1 MDLHE
6 LLADLVARVDGG
18 DVAGLRQRLHA
29 GDLNGLRS
37 FLPSATW
44 AALPGKIDAGDLPWL
59 RTAFASAN
67 LGAPSGLIAAGT
79 AAAAT
84 TAAAVSARPAGD
96 AAGSVDER
104 GRRGVGATAGG
115 TSVLPERV
123 GMAGAHGARAG
134 LAWWKWA
141 VPAVI
146 ALGLLAF
153 GLSQCTS
160 DGKTSSATTVAVGAS
175 VTTDAA
181 TASTAST
188 AAAAVTTSASTAVAT
203 TATTTAATTA
213 AAPVTTT
220 VASPPAPTKDILTTA
235 TDAGSFTT
243 LIAAIKAAGLAD
255 TLAGP
260 GPFTVF
266 APTDAA
272 FAKLP
277 TGTLDALIASPDV
290 LKQVLT
296 YHVVSGKVLA
306 ADVTAGD
313 VTTVEGATVA
323 LTASP
328 VTVNGVKIETADIV
342 TTNGVIHAIDT
353 VLLPPGVTLPP
364 AGPPSTPPPAPAAK
378 SNGVG
383 TLDFV
388 VYFDSDSAV
397 IRPDAADVITE
408 AAARITP
415 GSTVILTGVADPR
428 GNVRSNQELSE
439 RRAKAVAAA
448 LTDAGADA
456 TFTTQAR
463 GAEENDVLQDAR
475 RVEID
480 LP

>member
-6 LLADLVARVDGG
+6 LLTDLVTRVDGG

-29 GDLNGLRS
+29 GDLNGLRP

-67 LGAPSGLIAAGT
+67 LGAPSGLVVAGT

-84 TAAAVSARPAGD
+84 TAAAAAVVSDRPAGD
-96 AAGSVDER
+96 AAGSVER

-123 GMAGAHGARAG
+123 GAAGAVDERAG

-160 DGKTSSATTVAVGAS
+160 DGRTSSTTTVAAGAA
-175 VTTDAA
+175 VTTD
-181 TASTAST
+181 ASTAST
-188 AAAAVTTSASTAVAT
+188 ASASTASAAATTSASTAA
-203 TATTTAATTA
+203 AATTA

-220 VASPPAPTKDILTTA
+220 VPSPPAPTKDILTTA
-235 TDAGSFTT
+235 TDAGSFST
-243 LIAAIKAAGLAD
+243 LVAAIKAAGLAD

-272 FAKLP
+272 FAKLQA
-277 TGTLDALIASPDV
+277 GTVDELIAHPDM

-296 YHVVSGKVLA
+296 YHVVPGKVLA
-306 ADVTAGD
+306 ADVQAGD
-313 VTTVEGATVA
+313 VNTVEGATLA

-328 VTVNGVKIETADIV
+328 LTVNGVKIETADIV
-342 TTNGVIHAIDT
+342 TTNGVIHAIDS

-364 AGPPSTPPPAPAAK
+364 AGRPSTPPPAPAVT
-378 SNGVG
+378 SNGIGNV
-383 TLDFV
+383 DFV

-456 TFTTQAR
+456 TFTLQAR

>member
-6 LLADLVARVDGG
+6 LLADLVARVDGD

-29 GDLNGLRS
+29 GDLNGLRP

-59 RTAFASAN
+59 RTALASAN

-79 AAAAT
+79 AAAA
-84 TAAAVSARPAGD
+84 AAAVSARPAGD

-123 GMAGAHGARAG
+123 GTAGAPGARAG

-181 TASTAST
+181 TASTA
-188 AAAAVTTSASTAVAT
+188 AAAVTTSASTAVAT
-203 TATTTAATTA
+203 TATTTTATTA

-243 LIAAIKAAGLAD
+243 LVAAIKAAGLTE
-255 TLAGP
+255 TLGGA

-277 TGTLDALIASPDV
+277 AGTVDALIAHPDV
-290 LKQVLT
+290 LKQVLS
-296 YHVVSGKVLA
+296 YHVLAGKVLA
-306 ADVTAGD
+306 ANVKAGD
-313 VTTVEGATVA
+313 VATVEGATVA

-328 VTVNGVKIETADIV
+328 VTVNGVKIGTADIV

-364 AGPPSTPPPAPAAK
+364 AGPPSTPPPAPAAT

-448 LTDAGADA
+448 LTEAGADA
-456 TFTTQAR
+456 TFTMQAR
-463 GAEENDVLQDAR
+463 GAEDNDVLQDAR